1 MCPNHRTVH
10 RGTLHNMQNSDGMGS
25 GMIPDNADS
34 PRSTPTGF
42 VITVVVLLVIGCAAL
57 FIPSTHTI
65 QVIGFAIVTLVA
77 IVCLIEFRPK
87 RPGRRRIPL
96 RMRTNYLPGTGRVVR
111 PDWTE
116 EPGPGDESES
126 PPRSRR
132 PGRGA

>member
-10 RGTLHNMQNSDGMGS
+10 RGTLPNMENPDGMGA
-25 GMIPDNADS
+25 GMTPDNADS
-34 PRSTPTGF
+34 PRSSPTGF

-65 QVIGFAIVTLVA
+65 QVIGFAIITLVG

-87 RPGRRRIPL
+87 RPGGRRIPL
-96 RMRTNYLPGTGRVVR
+96 RTRTNYLPGTGRVVR
-111 PDWTE
+111 PDWSE
-116 EPGPGDESES
+116 EPGPGDEPE

>member
-1 MCPNHRTVH
+1 MED
-10 RGTLHNMQNSDGMGS
+10 QDGQG
-25 GMIPDNADS
+25 A
-34 PRSTPTGF
+34 RPTGF
-42 VITVVVLLVIGCAAL
+42 AVTVVVVLAIGLAAL
-57 FIPSTHTI
+57 FIASSHTI
-65 QVIGFAIVTLVA
+65 QVIGFAIVTIVG

-111 PDWTE
+111 PEWSE
-116 EPGPGDESES
+116 EPGPGEEPES